1 MHHATPDTNVAFRR
15 IYMKSGRNLF
25 LTTCVLS
32 FVVAGQAMADPMS
45 AAEIKT
51 LAPGTYNV
59 SVADSVKALVVL
71 KAGGGVSVS
80 TNKGE
85 KDTGHW
91 TVSGTNACVLF
102 KHLLNH
108 KLYCSTLT
116 RDGNMLRGDG
126 FTIRF

>member
-1 MHHATPDTNVAFRR
+1 M
-15 IYMKSGRNLF
+15 ISGRNLF
-25 LTTCVLS
+25 LATAALS
-32 FVVAGQAMADPMS
+32 GVFAGHAWADPLS
-45 AAEIKT
+45 AADIKK

-71 KAGGGVSVS
+71 KAGGGISVS

-91 TVSGTNACVLF
+91 TVSGTKACVLF

-108 KLYCSTLT
+108 KPYCSTLT